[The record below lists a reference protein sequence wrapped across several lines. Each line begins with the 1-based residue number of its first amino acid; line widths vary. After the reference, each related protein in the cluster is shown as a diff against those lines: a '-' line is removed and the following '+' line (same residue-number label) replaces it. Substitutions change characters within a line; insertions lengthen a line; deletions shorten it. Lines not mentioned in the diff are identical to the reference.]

1 MKKIITITMA
11 LLSILLTLTGCS
23 QIKNNSDSK
32 KQDNKSQTVNVNPPS
47 VKSHNDWVNQATAAY
62 IKDKDD
68 INNITKHPEYYKEVK
83 PFITTNYK
91 TSTREQWTSYDKLDS
106 LGRATMASALINKN
120 ILVTQNGKGRPPFS
134 SSLVIAGERTP
145 SRFTDKW
152 ENVPGSKSNNQK
164 VNLKMAKSSYNG
176 WLYNKSHLLAW
187 SLGGDMNDHNLILGT
202 RAQNVG
208 SNNSKEPGGMS
219 YIETKTR
226 DYLYANDKA
235 MVLYTAIPVYNGDEL
250 LPRAVYVEA
259 YDIDN
264 PSKFSIG
271 TWTSNQQQGVSINY
285 NTGEAKVK

>member
-1 MKKIITITMA
+1 MKKIITIAVT
-11 LLSILLTLTGCS
+11 LLSTLLALTGCA
-23 QIKNNSDSK
+23 QVKDHIDLK
-32 KQDNKSQTVNVNPPS
+32 KQDDKSQTVKVDPPS
-47 VKSHNDWVNQATAAY
+47 VESHNQWIKQATAAY
-62 IKDKDD
+62 DKDKDD

-91 TSTREQWTSYDKLDS
+91 ITTREQWTSYNKLDA
-106 LGRATMASALINKN
+106 LGRATMATGLIKKDT
-120 ILVTQNGKGRPPFS
+120 LLAQKDLGRPPFA

-145 SRFTDKW
+145 SRFTGEW
-152 ENVPGSKSNNQK
+152 EKVAGSKSNNQK

-187 SLGGDMNDHNLILGT
+187 SLSGDMNDHNLILGT

-208 SNNSKEPGGMS
+208 SNYSKDPGGMS

-226 DYLYANDKA
+226 DYLYANNKA
-235 MVLYTAIPVYNGDEL
+235 MVLYTAIPVYQGDEL
-250 LPRAVYVEA
+250 LPRAVYVEV

>member
-1 MKKIITITMA
+1 MKKITTISIA
-11 LLSILLTLTGCS
+11 LLAALLTLTGCS
-23 QIKNNSDSK
+23 QIKNNIDIK
-32 KQDNKSQTVNVNPPS
+32 KQDDKSKKVNITQPS
-47 VKSHNDWVNQATAAY
+47 VDSHKNWPNQATAAY
-62 IKDKDD
+62 IRDKDD
-68 INNITKHPEYYKEVK
+68 INNITKYPEYHKEVK
-83 PFITTNYK
+83 PFITTNDHVK
-91 TSTREQWTSYDKLDS
+91 TKEQWTRYDKLDS
-106 LGRATMASALINKN
+106 LGRATMATGLINKN
-120 ILVTQNGKGRPPFS
+120 TLLAQKDLGRPPFS

-145 SRFTDKW
+145 NRFTDKW
-152 ENVPGSKSNNQK
+152 ENVSGSKSNNQK

-187 SLGGDMNDHNLILGT
+187 SLGGDMTDHNLILGT

-208 SNNSKEPGGMS
+208 SNYSKDPGGMS

-235 MVLYTAIPVYNGDEL
+235 MVSYTAIPVYDGDEL

-271 TWTSNQQQGVSINY
+271 TWISNQQQGVSINY
-285 NTGEAKVK
+285 NTGEAKIK

>member
-1 MKKIITITMA
+1 MKKIITISIA
-11 LLSILLTLTGCS
+11 LLSTLLTLTGCS
-23 QIKNNSDSK
+23 QIKNNIDIK
-32 KQDNKSQTVNVNPPS
+32 KQDDKSKTVNITQPS
-47 VKSHNDWVNQATAAY
+47 VESHQNWVNQATAAY
-62 IKDKDD
+62 IRDKDD
-68 INNITKHPEYYKEVK
+68 INNITKHPEYYKKVK
-83 PFITTNYK
+83 PFITTKYQVK
-91 TSTREQWTSYDKLDS
+91 TKEQWTIYDKLDS
-106 LGRATMASALINKN
+106 LGRATMATGLINKN
-120 ILVTQNGKGRPPFS
+120 TLLAQKDLGRPSFS
-134 SSLVIAGERTP
+134 SSLIIAGERTP

-152 ENVPGSKSNNQK
+152 ENVSGSKSNNQK
-164 VNLKMAKSSYNG
+164 VNLKMAKASYNG

-208 SNNSKEPGGMS
+208 SNYSKDPGGMS

-271 TWTSNQQQGVSINY
+271 AWTSNQQQGVSINY
-285 NTGEAKVK
+285 TTGEAKIK

>member
-1 MKKIITITMA
+1 MKKIITIAVT
-11 LLSILLTLTGCS
+11 LLSAVLVLTGCA
-23 QIKNNSDSK
+23 QVKDHIDLK
-32 KQDNKSQTVNVNPPS
+32 KQDDKSQTVTVKPPS
-47 VKSHNDWVNQATAAY
+47 VENHHDWINQATAAY
-62 IKDKDD
+62 TLDKDD
-68 INNITKHPEYYKEVK
+68 INNINKHPEYYKEVK

-91 TSTREQWTSYDKLDS
+91 ITTREQWTIYDKLDS
-106 LGRATMASALINKN
+106 LGRATMATGLINKDT
-120 ILVTQNGKGRPPFS
+120 ILSQKDLGRPPFS
-134 SSLVIAGERTP
+134 SSLIIAGERTP

-152 ENVPGSKSNNQK
+152 EKVSGSKSNNQK

-208 SNNSKEPGGMS
+208 SNYSKDPGGMS

-235 MVLYTAIPVYNGDEL
+235 MVLYTAIPVYEGDEL

-285 NTGEAKVK
+285 STGEAKVK

>member
-1 MKKIITITMA
+1 MKKIITIVVT
-11 LLSILLTLTGCS
+11 LLSSVLVLTGCA
-23 QIKNNSDSK
+23 QVKNHSDIK
-32 KQDNKSQTVNVNPPS
+32 KQDDKSQTVKVDPPS
-47 VKSHNDWVNQATAAY
+47 VENHNDWINQATAAY
-62 IKDKDD
+62 IIDKDD

-83 PFITTNYK
+83 PFITTNYQVK
-91 TSTREQWTSYDKLDS
+91 TKEQWAIYDKLDS
-106 LGRATMASALINKN
+106 LGRATMATGLINKETLLAQKN
-120 ILVTQNGKGRPPFS
+120 LGRPPFS

-145 SRFTDKW
+145 SRFTGKW
-152 ENVPGSKSNNQK
+152 ENLSGSKSNNQK

-187 SLGGDMNDHNLILGT
+187 SLGGDMNNHNLILGT

-208 SNNSKEPGGMS
+208 SNVSNESGGMS

-226 DYLYANDKA
+226 DYLYANDNA
-235 MVLYTAIPVYNGDEL
+235 MVLYTAIPVYDGDEL